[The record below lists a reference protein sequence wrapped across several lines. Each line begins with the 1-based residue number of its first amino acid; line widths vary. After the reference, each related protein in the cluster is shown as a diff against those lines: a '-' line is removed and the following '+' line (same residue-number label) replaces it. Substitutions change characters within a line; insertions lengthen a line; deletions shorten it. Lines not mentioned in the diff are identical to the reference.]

1 MNKRACQLSASKL
14 PDTSPRTRRAGN
26 LPDRR
31 ILTVHE
37 AAQFLNVSASFL
49 NKARVTGGAG
59 GGPRYIKFSPS
70 SRGRVGYELADLEHW
85 LDSKKRNHTSELK
98 EVEQ

>member
-1 MNKRACQLSASKL
+1 MNKQLSASKL
-14 PDTSPRTRRAGN
+14 PHTPPLTPRTGA
-26 LPDRR
+26 LPDRK

-49 NKARVTGGAG
+49 NKARVSGSAA

-70 SRGRVGYELADLEHW
+70 SRGRVGYELADLERW
-85 LDSKKRNHTSELK
+85 LDSKKRSHTSEIS
-98 EVEQ
+98 